1 MIQGVMSPIA
11 GMLADRY
18 NPKVSSIVAILIMA
32 FSLYLNASLSLYSEH
47 YQIMIALYLRGFSMG
62 LLFIS
67 LSAIAVSDIPGHKM
81 AQASGL
87 FNVIRQ
93 IGGSF
98 GVALFSTMLIRRQ
111 IFHMSIYGQVVDQY
125 SPAFQNAARA
135 LQGFAQTVSGGTTSQ
150 ASAKAKVLISSH
162 IGKQSFVS
170 SVDDVFL
177 MAAGIILFSL
187 IPILLIRVKK
197 KPKGQ
202 KKEIPIL
209 EE

>member
-1 MIQGVMSPIA
+1 
-11 GMLADRY
+11 
-18 NPKVSSIVAILIMA
+18 
-32 FSLYLNASLSLYSEH
+32 
-47 YQIMIALYLRGFSMG
+47 MIALYLRGFSMG

-67 LSAIAVSDIPGHKM
+67 LSAIAVSVIPGHKM

-150 ASAKAKVLISSH
+150 AAAKAKVLISSH

-187 IPILLIRVKK
+187 IPILLIRVK
-197 KPKGQ
+197 
-202 KKEIPIL
+202 
-209 EE
+209 